1 MEQIWDRRVRRQGRR
16 RAVAAAVVLV
26 VAMSFVCAAWVGVL
40 YVLLHLPEIL
50 GHATGAAVRAYN
62 ESVR

>member
-1 MEQIWDRRVRRQGRR
+1 MEQIWERRVRRQERR
-16 RAVAAAVVLV
+16 RTVARAVTLV
-26 VAMSFVCAAWVGVL
+26 VAMTLACAAWVGVL

>member
-1 MEQIWDRRVRRQGRR
+1 MEQIWERRVRQQGRQR
-16 RAVAAAVVLV
+16 TVAAAVVLV

-40 YVLLHLPEIL
+40 YALIHLPEIL
-50 GHATGAAVRAYN
+50 GHAAGMAVRAYN